1 MTAIGL
7 ILFTVGLLAAL
18 FAPLNGSRR
27 SMALLWGT
35 IFLVIFVGFGLM
47 FAGVAVWLWGAMP

>member
-7 ILFTVGLLAAL
+7 VLFTVGLLASL
-18 FAPLNGSRR
+18 VAPWSGSRR
-27 SMALLWGT
+27 SVAFLWIM
-35 IFLVIFVGFGLM
+35 IFLAIFVGFGLM